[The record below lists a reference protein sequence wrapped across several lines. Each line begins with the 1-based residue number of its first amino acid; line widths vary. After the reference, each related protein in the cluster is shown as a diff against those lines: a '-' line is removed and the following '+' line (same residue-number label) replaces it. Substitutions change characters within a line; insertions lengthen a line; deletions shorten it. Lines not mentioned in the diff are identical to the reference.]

1 MPIILNGDIVLKQRD
16 TTKTRSSDATSL
28 SELRS
33 RLTPESNKSKDPDA
47 PISYKLKKSRVLDEK
62 LIQYKESPFLNDML
76 QSNKD

>member
-1 MPIILNGDIVLKQRD
+1 MAIILNSDIVFKQREV
-16 TTKTRSSDATSL
+16 TKKRSSDATSL

-33 RLTPESNKSKDPDA
+33 RLVPGSNKNKDPDA
-47 PISYKLKKSRVLDEK
+47 PVSYKLKKSRLLDEK